1 MSQAAR
7 RVTVLYFAAV
17 RERLGRDREELVL
30 PPEIADLGAFSAWLE
45 RTHPTLKGTLAQ
57 CRFAVGEEFRKS
69 SHALAAGDV
78 IAVIPP
84 MSGG

>member
-17 RERLGRDREELVL
+17 RERLGRDREELDL
-30 PPEIADLGAFSAWLE
+30 PAEIADVGALSVWLE
-45 RTHPTLKGTLAQ
+45 STHPPLKGTLRR
-57 CRFAVGEEFRKS
+57 CRFAVGEEFRKAN
-69 SHALAAGDV
+69 HVLETGDV

-84 MSGG
+84 VSGG

>member
-17 RERLGRDREELVL
+17 RERLGRDREELEL
-30 PPEIADLGAFSAWLE
+30 PAEIADVGAFSEWLE
-45 RTHPTLKGTLAQ
+45 STHPPLKGTLAQ
-57 CRFAVGEEFRKS
+57 CRLAVGEEFRKS
-69 SHALAAGDV
+69 THALETGDV

-84 MSGG
+84 VAGG